1 MEAAFFWRNF
11 GNGTVRLGFGG
22 GKPTGEGGP
31 AADGADVRPAAS
43 PPPVRTAG
51 QPRAVLLGIAGAGL
65 LVAAM
70 DAYAVVTLLPIM
82 TADVGLTIDRIEQ
95 ATPLIS
101 GFLTGYIV
109 AMPLLGAYSDTRGR
123 APVYAACMAVFA
135 IGSVLTATAGLIAP
149 GGVVWLVAG
158 RVLQGLGGG
167 GVVPLTLAL
176 AADLYRDS
184 RRVVALGSVAGL
196 QEAGSVF
203 GPLYGATL
211 AAAAATAGGWRF
223 VFWLNVP
230 LAAVCTVGV
239 LLGNRRSAPPGDSV
253 AAARTVDW
261 SSAALLGAG
270 LGLLVLALY
279 PDDPD
284 HRATG
289 TLFVPAGAAAIV
301 LLAAY
306 AWRQVRRL
314 EPLIPRM
321 LLRSRAFIGS
331 SAANLI
337 VGAALMVAL
346 VDIPILGRLVFN
358 LNELDSG
365 LLLSRL
371 LAGVPVGALAGGVL
385 ASRIGLRTSA
395 LIGVLLSAAAFW
407 HMSGWQQSELSLRIG
422 PFRNADVDLVIC
434 GLGFGV
440 VIAPLAAAVLGL
452 TQSETHGLA
461 SSLVVLARTLG
472 MLLGLSALTAFGLQR
487 FHQILGTPILNDA
500 TIKERIDHLARLVG
514 AAFLQEYRE
523 IFGIAAV
530 LCLIAAAVIALT
542 LGSSPYRLSAT
553 ASK

>member
-1 MEAAFFWRNF
+1 M
-11 GNGTVRLGFGG
+11 
-22 GKPTGEGGP
+22 
-31 AADGADVRPAAS
+31 
-43 PPPVRTAG
+43 
-51 QPRAVLLGIAGAGL
+51 LLGIAGAGL
-65 LVAAM
+65 LIAAM

-109 AMPLLGAYSDTRGR
+109 AMPLLGAYSDARGR

-135 IGSVLTATAGLIAP
+135 AGSALTATAGLIAP
-149 GGVVWLVAG
+149 PGIVWLVAG

-167 GVVPLTLAL
+167 GLVPLTLAL

-211 AAAAATAGGWRF
+211 AAAAAGAGGWRF

-239 LLGNRRSAPPGDSV
+239 LIASRRRTASGNGST
-253 AAARTVDW
+253 AARTVDW
-261 SSAALLGAG
+261 WSAALLGAG

-284 HRATG
+284 HTAIG

-306 AWRQVRRL
+306 AWRQIRRL
-314 EPLIPRM
+314 EPLIPRE
-321 LLRSRAFIGS
+321 LLRGRAFIGS

-358 LNELDSG
+358 LDELDSG

-371 LAGVPVGALAGGVL
+371 LAGIPVGALAGGVL
-385 ASRIGLRTSA
+385 AWRVGMRPTA
-395 LIGVLLSAAAFW
+395 LLGVLLSAAAFW
-407 HMSGWQQSELSLRIG
+407 HMSGWQQSELSLRFG
-422 PFRNADVDLVIC
+422 PFHASDVDLAIC
-434 GLGFGV
+434 GLGFGI
-440 VIAPLAAAVLGL
+440 VIAPLAAAVLEL
-452 TQSETHGLA
+452 TRSETHGLA

-487 FHQILGTPILNDA
+487 FHQILGTPVVNDP
-500 TIKERIDHLARLVG
+500 TIKERIDHLARLVA

-523 IFGIAAV
+523 IFGIAGA
-530 LCLIAAAVIALT
+530 LCLVAAAVIAVT
-542 LGSSPYRLSAT
+542 LGPRAYRLSAT